1 MLSGTDDRTEVIY
14 QRRNSSDT
22 SRAIFGHRPQTAKDK
37 LQRTLS
43 SLNCFNTTKK
53 EISNIQKSTSKT

>member
-1 MLSGTDDRTEVIY
+1 MPPGTDDRTEVIY

-22 SRAIFGHRPQTAKDK
+22 SRAIFDHRPQTTKDK

-43 SLNCFNTTKK
+43 SLNCFNKTKK
-53 EISNIQKSTSKT
+53 EISNTQKSTSKT